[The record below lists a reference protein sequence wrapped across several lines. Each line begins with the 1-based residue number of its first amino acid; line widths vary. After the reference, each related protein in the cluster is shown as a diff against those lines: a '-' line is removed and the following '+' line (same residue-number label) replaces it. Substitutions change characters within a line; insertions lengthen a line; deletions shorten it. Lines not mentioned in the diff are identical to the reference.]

1 MRDEAHNSASLDAVE
16 ADSTA
21 ADETDSAASGSTV
34 AVDTDEPWSIPEG
47 SAMMGSGCVGH
58 GLLSDNP
65 GGGSATGT
73 FVVIAGV
80 SPGVGDSDTL
90 WSAPRL
96 LRRRR
101 FNNRG
106 SPPTGSRKEDLP
118 RPLMMPHVDDEECIL
133 SCASFARGGTLLLV
147 EMKSPLHLSNLCA
160 ELLPVLASDEVD
172 LDNDND
178 LTL

>member
-47 SAMMGSGCVGH
+47 STTMDSGCVGH

-65 GGGSATGT
+65 GGGSATGA

-80 SPGVGDSDTL
+80 GPGVGDSDTL
-90 WSAPRL
+90 WSTPRL

-106 SPPTGSRKEDLP
+106 SPPTGSRIEVPP
-118 RPLMMPHVDDEECIL
+118 RPLMMPYVDDEECIL
-133 SCASFARGGTLLLV
+133 SNEEGQAHTLWSFCSG
-147 EMKSPLHLSNLCA
+147 EWFLHKVCVFA
-160 ELLPVLASDEVD
+160 LASDEVD
-172 LDNDND
+172 VDNDNG